1 MEVRLIDNSKEV
13 VRDALDEVFAGAT
26 AAKVAVAYA
35 RDTGLDQ
42 AQGLRRFI
50 DGGGKLLF
58 LAGIDFQLT
67 ELRTLDSLARGQG
80 VQTRVYFLT
89 ALEQKKNFHP
99 KVYLAQ
105 KGEEVRALVGSSNF
119 TAGGLRTNVEAN
131 LFLRAHAQEP
141 PAQDLL
147 RFHQRLWES
156 PLTVPISS
164 EVREAYT
171 RLQAQRKSTEAEL
184 HREADYER
192 ARKSAHLA
200 VAEAIA
206 SFVAP
211 EQRPTWLLVTNP
223 ENYSLCKSG
232 SLWGDENRGRISQ
245 VKQGD
250 LLAFYISGSKQL
262 GMLAIVTDQVFE
274 DRTPYWPDR
283 VYPFRFHFLPLAE
296 PAVFL
301 PFKPL
306 VPDLDLFEGMDP
318 NKFGV
323 VLQTS
328 QRKLSLSDAR
338 RIREAIF
345 QAAARETFA

>member
-1 MEVRLIDNSKEV
+1 VEVRLIDNTRQV

-26 AAKVAVAYA
+26 TAKVAVAYA
-35 RDTGLDQ
+35 RDTGLNE
-42 AQGLRRFI
+42 ASGLRRFI
-50 DGGGKLLF
+50 DGGGKLRF
-58 LAGIDFQLT
+58 LAGVDFELT

-80 VQTRVYFLT
+80 VETRVYLLT
-89 ALEQKKNFHP
+89 ALEQRRTFHP

-105 KGEEVRALVGSSNF
+105 RGDEVRALVGSSNF

-131 LFLRAHAQEP
+131 LFLRAHTQES

-147 RFHQRLWES
+147 RFHEGLWES
-156 PLTVPISS
+156 PMTVPISP

-171 RLQAQRKSTEAEL
+171 RLQAQRQNIEAEL
-184 HREADYER
+184 HREQNYER
-192 ARKSAHLA
+192 ARKSVHLA
-200 VAEAIA
+200 VAEAVA

-211 EQRPTWLLVTNP
+211 EQRATWLLVTNP
-223 ENYSLCKSG
+223 ENYSLCRTG
-232 SLWGDENRGRISQ
+232 RLWGDENRSRISQ

-250 LLAFYISGSKQL
+250 LLAFYISGSMQL

-306 VPDLDLFEGMDP
+306 VPDLELFMGIEP
-318 NKFGV
+318 NKFGPA
-323 VLQTS
+323 LQTS
-328 QRKLSLSDAR
+328 QRRLSPRDAL
-338 RIREAIF
+338 RIREVIF
-345 QAAARETFA
+345 QAAAREAFA